1 MKEDKLNIVRSW
13 FRKAENDLINA
24 ENTIKME
31 APPTDTICFHA
42 QQCAEKY
49 LKGFLTFHEIDFP
62 KTHSLEDLVGLCKQI
77 VPEIE
82 SELEDVEILSSYGV
96 EVRYPAE
103 IYYDIPKED
112 AREAI
117 DLAKKVKSVVLKYLE
132 GKIKIEGSK
141 TGSDTKID
149 I

>member
-132 GKIKIEGSK
+132 GKI
-141 TGSDTKID
+141 
-149 I
+149 

>member
-1 MKEDKLNIVRSW
+1 M
-13 FRKAENDLINA
+13 
-24 ENTIKME
+24 
-31 APPTDTICFHA
+31 
-42 QQCAEKY
+42 
-49 LKGFLTFHEIDFP
+49 
-62 KTHSLEDLVGLCKQI
+62 CKQI

-96 EVRYPAE
+96 EVRYPDE

-132 GKIKIEGSK
+132 GKI
-141 TGSDTKID
+141 
-149 I
+149 